1 MSWIWLFRAQRMF
14 EECSPECF
22 TRFAEMFY
30 NIPRN
35 VWRHSLEC
43 LGTFPGMFEDIP
55 RNFWR
60 HSSEFFS
67 TFPECLRTFLEMFE
81 GILCNVCGHS
91 PRYKIP
97 SIPHVPRILFPVPVF
112 LFLYIADVFLLKQY
126 WLIMTDFDRWLIGK
140 NKLQICETIKM

>member
-1 MSWIWLFRAQRMF
+1 MF

-35 VWRHSLEC
+35 VWRHSSKFLATF
-43 LGTFPGMFEDIP
+43 LGIFSDIPGMFEDIP
-55 RNFWR
+55 RNVWG
-60 HSSEFFS
+60 HSL
-67 TFPECLRTFLEMFE
+67 ECLRTFP
-81 GILCNVCGHS
+81 G
-91 PRYKIP
+91 YKIP

-126 WLIMTDFDRWLIGK
+126 WLVMTDFGRWLIGK
-140 NKLQICETIKM
+140 NKITNLWNYQNVNRLL